1 MLYWSRAITNHVS
14 FKFGP
19 ISLNSEL
26 NFSNYS
32 VFNNSSLTPNMWI
45 NCTRHVL
52 IFIRWDTGEI
62 KAYLLSTQHQKTTK
76 CAPFFNCPS
85 KALTAVCASV
95 LHLMSSS
102 ESLWRKSSCPHPGL
116 PVKTNRH
123 GDQACQ
129 FPTVGG
135 DWDIIGVSNERRQR
149 IRVLGPRCSRNTP
162 ESRCFRIMLL
172 KPVSA
177 TPRKAWGTNEGSG
190 R

>member
-1 MLYWSRAITNHVS
+1 
-14 FKFGP
+14 
-19 ISLNSEL
+19 
-26 NFSNYS
+26 
-32 VFNNSSLTPNMWI
+32 MWI